1 MIYDSSES
9 FSKASCSLSNQA
21 LQGEEVRLVDYV
33 PVLPIALSHAL
44 SRPVPFSKFECLLSA
59 QAVFGMRSLQ
69 IKDLSIF
76 TKFLCWKY
84 HDRSVKLLNQ
94 GVYFMKWKLW
104 FASPVR
110 SYDLT

>member
-21 LQGEEVRLVDYV
+21 LQEEEMRLVDYV

-69 IKDLSIF
+69 IKRAYRSSPSFYVGSI
-76 TKFLCWKY
+76 
-84 HDRSVKLLNQ
+84 
-94 GVYFMKWKLW
+94 MKE
-104 FASPVR
+104 A
-110 SYDLT
+110 